1 MNSRLIELGAQL
13 VAFVGARDVA
23 NGNLD
28 AADDRLDVDRGRRGK
43 GAHVPR
49 TRRAFPFLLGLLSA
63 LSGSLRNFFLYRIN
77 DGIGILS
84 RGKHELQFIPH
95 PLPATAKIKL
105 VTFHSKTTP
114 NPYTT

>member
-1 MNSRLIELGAQL
+1 M
-13 VAFVGARDVA
+13 VVGAGVGP
-23 NGNLD
+23 NGILD
-28 AADDRLDVDRGRRGK
+28 GAAGRLEIDRGRRGK

-84 RGKHELQFIPH
+84 RGKHELQFIPE
-95 PLPATAKIKL
+95 PLAGSGKIEV
-105 VTFHSKTTP
+105 VTFDCKTIRKRDATP
-114 NPYTT
+114 RRMPGIGPVAS

>member
-1 MNSRLIELGAQL
+1 MDILPAEQSNGSLIELGAQL
-13 VAFVGARDVA
+13 VAFVGARDVT

-28 AADDRLDVDRGRRGK
+28 AADHRLDVDRGRRGK

-63 LSGSLRNFFLYRIN
+63 LSGSFGNFFLYRIN

-84 RGKHELQFIPH
+84 RGKHKLQFIPERSEEH
-95 PLPATAKIKL
+95 T
-105 VTFHSKTTP
+105 S
-114 NPYTT
+114 